1 MSLAYDEEG
10 FTFGTDV
17 LEPPSPPRR
26 AVGEPRLPSKIELA
40 YAAGLIDGEG
50 CILITKG
57 PSYRLYLKV
66 SMCHEET
73 IVHLWKMFNRGTIQN
88 VVQTIWTDA
97 YSWLCAPKDAIEI
110 IRLVRLYLITKVLDA
125 DIAEEFA
132 AIPRGQ
138 MGGRHDR
145 GKVLAPEII
154 EARHDCWD
162 RMRRA
167 KSRFNFREQV

>member
-1 MSLAYDEEG
+1 VTLAYDQDG

-26 AVGEPRLPSKIELA
+26 AVGEPRLPSQIELA

-50 CILITKG
+50 CIHITKG
-57 PSYRLYLKV
+57 PQYRLYLKV

-73 IVHLWKMFNRGTIQN
+73 IEHLWKMFNRGTIQN
-88 VVQTIWTDA
+88 VVQRIWTDA
-97 YSWLCAPKDAIEI
+97 YSWLCSPKDAIEV
-110 IRLVRLYLITKVLDA
+110 IRLVRPYLITRVLDA

-132 AIPRGQ
+132 AIPLAPQ
-138 MGGRHDR
+138 GGRRDR
-145 GKVLAPEII
+145 GRTTPAETI